1 MIKIRRNLILVTL
14 AIAFLSFAALTPFGF
29 VSAEEADDAL
39 NTNVNTQRDRV
50 SGEAGNIGD
59 TSSSDFQRQQQVSR
73 QAFDAQTNNSE
84 NIPCG
89 YTDVGCWILK
99 AINYIVDTLGNLLGI
114 IPIALFTGA
123 INLNAVD
130 YISTVPAVK
139 IGWGMARDVANMF
152 FIIILVI
159 VAIATIFD
167 LQSFNVKT
175 ILPKLILVA
184 LIINFSMV
192 IGLFVIQQSN
202 SLANVF
208 YQRLVPQ
215 GKTLQNSLENIVN
228 FERAVAEI
236 QGQVT
241 QRTNM
246 AGGVDAVISAH
257 KSKVPW
263 DITLN
268 SWGGG
273 PGQFITVGKEQC
285 GDGVDKSNYGGNQRG
300 ICENWENGVKAAING
315 EKDIYWRIAISIVA
329 KLFVYPVAA
338 FVFLAGAALL
348 IVRYVALVFLLIL
361 APLAFLSYL
370 LPSRLNQWTE
380 WWTKLFSYS
389 FFFPAFMFCLM
400 FSFLLLAELQ
410 TMLGGFGETLLSYA
424 LGIAFLIGSLI
435 VSQKMGVAG
444 ASTAVG
450 LGKKYSTGVKNWAKA
465 RTLRAGAGAM
475 EATSTQL
482 SKMAGGEGMGRFGRL
497 ATLIPRTVLARPA
510 ARAAEALARA
520 GGAAVKEHEESYKK
534 LDSRALA
541 SEYNRAVSPETQNTI
556 LKIASEEGKLKDF
569 SDEQKAKAYT
579 DALAKG
585 EKGVK
590 MARAIENAHPETA
603 IEHHKKRE
611 AAAQTAFNDADQR
624 ARIDPDNQAAQADL
638 AQARQELG
646 SVSENVQ
653 RQKSRVISSIT
664 KKNIEERLSEK
675 IFDDPEAVREMARSW
690 SKDQI
695 EAAMDRFGQTFID
708 QYTRQLEELAKS
720 TPNTRAEAEFNEII
734 NDPAMRKFI
743 ITSSLFDTLAP
754 TAKQKAI
761 ARAQRGGRQR
771 AGDDNNPP
779 PPPPPTIIIAPPPP
793 GITPRGGGPGRP
805 GYNPPPPSGN
815 NPPPNP

>member
-1 MIKIRRNLILVTL
+1 MTL
-14 AIAFLSFAALTPFGF
+14 RFLFKCTLLFAVSYLAFASFGVLS
-29 VSAEEADDAL
+29 V
-39 NTNVNTQRDRV
+39 V
-50 SGEAGNIGD
+50 
-59 TSSSDFQRQQQVSR
+59 
-73 QAFDAQTNNSE
+73 AQTQSTNERESRSDPSVNARVTTPEQARQLSERATAAAEINNGTE
-84 NIPCG
+84 RFKCDWLDFTCG
-89 YTDVGCWILK
+89 ILK
-99 AINYIVDTLGNLLGI
+99 VINYIVDTLGNLLGI

-123 INLNAVD
+123 IDLNAVD
-130 YISTVPAVK
+130 YISTVPAIK

-175 ILPKLILVA
+175 ILPKLILIA

-208 YQRLVPQ
+208 YKRLVPQ
-215 GKTLQNSLENIVN
+215 GKTLQNALENIVN

-241 QRTNM
+241 ERTNM
-246 AGGVDAVISAH
+246 AGGVDAV
-257 KSKVPW
+257 
-263 DITLN
+263 LN
-268 SWGGG
+268 NYKMNVNLGDYSLRSWGPLGSYVEIG
-273 PGQFITVGKEQC
+273 ASQC
-285 GDGVDKSNYGGNQRG
+285 GKGVDKSNYGGNQLG
-300 ICENWENGVKAAING
+300 ICANWENNAKAVANG

-348 IVRYVALVFLLIL
+348 IVRYVVLVFLLIL

-400 FSFLLLAELQ
+400 FSFLLLAEIQ
-410 TMLGGFGETLLSYA
+410 TMLGDLGETLLSYA

-435 VSQKMGVAG
+435 VSQKIGVAG
-444 ASTAVG
+444 ASTAIG
-450 LGKKYSTGVKNWAKA
+450 LGKKGSVGIKNWAKT

-520 GGAAVKEHEESYKK
+520 GGAAVKEREDAYKK

-541 SEYNRAVSPETQNTI
+541 SEYNRAVSPETRDMI
-556 LKIASEEGKLKDF
+556 LKTAAEEGKLKDF

-579 DALAKG
+579 DALGRG

-590 MARAIENAHPETA
+590 MARAVENAHPETA
-603 IEHHKKRE
+603 IGHHKKRE
-611 AAAQTAFNDADQR
+611 AAAQTAHNEALRIKNADPNDAAKTQAYDR
-624 ARIDPDNQAAQADL
+624 AK
-638 AQARQELG
+638 QELE
-646 SVSENVQ
+646 STQ
-653 RQKSRVISSIT
+653 RQKSRIITSIT

-695 EAAMDRFGQTFID
+695 EAAMDRFGPTFID
-708 QYTRQLEELAKS
+708 KYTAQLEELAKS
-720 TPNTRAEAEFNEII
+720 TGTQAKAEFNEII

-743 ITSSLFDTLAP
+743 ITSSLFDSLAP
-754 TAKQKAI
+754 TAKQRAI
-761 ARAQRGGRQR
+761 ERAQRAGRQR

-779 PPPPPTIIIAPPPP
+779 PPSPTITIAPPPP
-793 GITPRGGGPGRP
+793 TPEEQVIGWLRG
-805 GYNPPPPSGN
+805 GN
-815 NPPPNP
+815 NPPTTPPPNNPPAGNNPPTNP